1 MSRVSRRA
9 FLQQTGGASAALAFM
24 VANGLDLQASPLGL
38 PIGSQ
43 MWPHRARIG
52 TNGYAGLASVLKDMK
67 SIGIETVE
75 LVSPSGE
82 FSSLT
87 DGKQVRKILDDNG
100 IKSPSAHF
108 RGIRTNLPTLMQWAH
123 DIGMTHISM
132 ASMGGRTVN
141 GVTTLETVKRT
152 CEEFNRLGAMAKKEG
167 LQMMTHNEGFENS
180 RLDDGRLTYPVLL
193 EFLDP
198 EVMKMQFQMSSMR
211 TVGDPVMYFTMYP
224 GRFASAHL
232 QGVDATAGIAE
243 PARGSLT
250 VKPTPS
256 SSPHSKPRGRR
267 VRRRSRGRG
276 GSGRRRRPRRRRRR
290 RARGRRRLG
299 GLGESLPGGQDRRF
313 AELLRRAVLGPDGQE
328 RRVSEDAERH
338 VARCSGC
345 VVRHGPSLAISR
357 AIAEGCPMACL
368 PGIRRRL
375 SVAES
380 GVGSP

>member
-1 MSRVSRRA
+1 MSRVSRRE

-24 VANGLDLQASPLGL
+24 VANGLELQASPLGL

-52 TNGYAGLASVLKDMK
+52 TEGYVGLASVLKDMK

-123 DIGMTHISM
+123 DIGMTHMSM

-141 GVTTLETVKRT
+141 GVTTLETVKQT
-152 CEEFNRLGAMAKKEG
+152 CGEFNKLGATAKKEG

-198 EVMKMQFQMSSMR
+198 ELMKMQFQMSSMR

-232 QGVDATAGIAE
+232 QGVDATAGMAE
-243 PARGSLT
+243 PTRGSLT
-250 VKPTPS
+250 VKPTPEQLAAQQAA
-256 SSPHSKPRGRR
+256 RAARAGGGRAAAAAPAAAG
-267 VRRRSRGRG
+267 GRAG
-276 GSGRRRRPRRRRRR
+276 GEG
-290 RARGRRRLG
+290 G
-299 GLGESLPGGQDRRF
+299 GLAVGADSVDWVKVFQAAKTGGLQNYFVEQSWD
-313 AELLRRAVLGPDGQE
+313 LTVK
-328 RRVSEDAERH
+328 
-338 VARCSGC
+338 
-345 VVRHGPSLAISR
+345 
-357 AIAEGCPMACL
+357 
-368 PGIRRRL
+368 
-375 SVAES
+375 SVAYLKTLN
-380 GVGSP
+380 VT